1 MSPKTGSADGGV
13 SGAAADPVSWLR
25 RAKAAEDSVV
35 ALLMATIMVIG
46 LAGVVM
52 RYAFAAPLSWPE
64 EFNRHLLVVLAY
76 FGAYVNVS
84 RNQNIRATSNLTTL
98 LGPRFRRFAVALLEL
113 ATSAFCAYFA
123 FLSFAIVMKLSGK
136 KLVALSSVPVAAF
149 NIFVPLFL
157 AAMALLSLWRCVLL
171 LRDGTLKEERAE

>member
-1 MSPKTGSADGGV
+1 MDAGIGSAGGEV
-13 SGAAADPVSWLR
+13 FGTSADPVSWLR
-25 RAKAAEDSVV
+25 RVKTAEDTVV

-64 EFNRHLLVVLAY
+64 ELNRHLLVVLAY

-98 LGPRFRRFAVALLEL
+98 LGPRIRRLAGALLEL
-113 ATSAFCAYFA
+113 ATSVFCAYFA

-136 KLVALSSVPVAAF
+136 KLVALSAVPVAAF
-149 NIFVPLFL
+149 NIFVPVFL
-157 AAMALLSLWRCVLL
+157 AAMALLSLWRGVLL
-171 LRDGTLKEERAE
+171 LRGGALKGESAE